1 MDSRGETVIDCVANL
16 VSILEDAGEEAILRQ
31 LRLACMPW
39 TRLRSV

>member
-31 LRLACMPW
+31 LRSASVA
-39 TRLRSV
+39 RLG